1 MLNFFAIILIIFI
14 VFFLLIFKRNKFK
27 NAVNIKNISSKKF
40 LNKQENNN
48 RYKSKKNIISYQ
60 SEENIYSE
68 FHKKSL
74 RNRMSKLFESNEEAK
89 IKALKIAEELG
100 DKSTLP
106 ILRRGLKD
114 TSLEIVERSAKLI
127 RKFKSNYWTKT

>member
-1 MLNFFAIILIIFI
+1 MLNFFAIVLIIFI
-14 VFFLLIFKRNKFK
+14 VFFLFIFKKNKFK

-40 LNKQENNN
+40 LNTQENNN

-60 SEENIYSE
+60 REEYIYSE
-68 FHKKSL
+68 FYKKSL
-74 RNRMSKLFESNEEAK
+74 RNRMFKLFQSNEEGK
-89 IKALKIAEELG
+89 LKALKIAEELG

-114 TSLEIVERSAKLI
+114 PSLEIVEKSAKLI
-127 RKFKSNYWTKT
+127 RKFK

>member
-1 MLNFFAIILIIFI
+1 MLNFFAIILIICI

-68 FHKKSL
+68 FKKKSL
-74 RNRMSKLFESNEEAK
+74 RDRMFKLFQSNGK
-89 IKALKIAEELG
+89 GKLKALKIAEELG

-114 TSLEIVERSAKLI
+114 PSLEIVERSAKLI
-127 RKFKSNYWTKT
+127 RKFKSNYHY

>member
-14 VFFLLIFKRNKFK
+14 VFFLFIFKRNKFQ

-60 SEENIYSE
+60 REENIYSE

-74 RNRMSKLFESNEEAK
+74 RNRMFKLFESNEEGK

-114 TSLEIVERSAKLI
+114 SSLEIVARSAKLI
-127 RKFKSNYWTKT
+127 RKFKSNYHY

>member
-1 MLNFFAIILIIFI
+1 MLNFFAIVLIIFI
-14 VFFLLIFKRNKFK
+14 LFFLFIFKRNKFK
-27 NAVNIKNISSKKF
+27 NAVNIKNIYSNKF
-40 LNKQENNN
+40 LNTQENNN

-60 SEENIYSE
+60 SEENIHSE

-74 RNRMSKLFESNEEAK
+74 RNRMLKLFESNEEGK
-89 IKALKIAEELG
+89 LKALKIAEELG

-114 TSLEIVERSAKLI
+114 PSLEIVERSAKLI
-127 RKFKSNYWTKT
+127 IKFKSNYHY

>member
-1 MLNFFAIILIIFI
+1 MLNFFAIVLIIFI

-27 NAVNIKNISSKKF
+27 NAVNIKNSYSNKF
-40 LNKQENNN
+40 LNTHENHN
-48 RYKSKKNIISYQ
+48 RYKSKKNIISFQ
-60 SEENIYSE
+60 REEYIYSE

-74 RNRMSKLFESNEEAK
+74 RNRMFKLFQSNEK
-89 IKALKIAEELG
+89 GKLKALKIAEELG

-114 TSLEIVERSAKLI
+114 PSLEIVERSAKLI
-127 RKFKSNYWTKT
+127 RKFK

>member
-1 MLNFFAIILIIFI
+1 MLNFFAIVLIIFI
-14 VFFLLIFKRNKFK
+14 VFFLFIFKRNKFK
-27 NAVNIKNISSKKF
+27 NAVNIKNLYSNKF
-40 LNKQENNN
+40 LNTHENYN

-60 SEENIYSE
+60 REEYIYSE

-74 RNRMSKLFESNEEAK
+74 RTRMFKLFQSNEEGK
-89 IKALKIAEELG
+89 LKALKIAEELG

-114 TSLEIVERSAKLI
+114 PSLTIVERSAKLI
-127 RKFKSNYWTKT
+127 RKFK